1 VPVNPNLNT
10 TYTVTGT
17 DQNGCIGT
25 ATVLVKV
32 STCFGI
38 EELNKISGLGL
49 SIYPN
54 PNHGVFNVRSD
65 VDLQLNLMNELGQI
79 VKVIDLSAD
88 NAHQVEISGLAN
100 GIYFLAGKKDD
111 RVLMEKI
118 IVHQ

>member
-1 VPVNPNLNT
+1 
-10 TYTVTGT
+10 
-17 DQNGCIGT
+17 
-25 ATVLVKV
+25 VKV